1 MSRRRAVVCGV
12 AVLVGLTA
20 CGGPPVGVKRVG
32 LRSALEDATS
42 SAITTGEPSAESRG
56 VLWRL
61 GLVREWKKHPR
72 QTLQRLHALAMGP
85 GGQDELFAL
94 AELAYIEAERE
105 AAERTR
111 RDARALYLSA
121 ATYAYFYLVA
131 ADASMGTPFDSRFR
145 LACELYNRG
154 LARAL
159 TSADGEVKLEPGR
172 RELFVGELQV
182 VIGRQ
187 DFVGAQRLQKLLPA
201 EEFVVKGLANRHRA
215 SGLGVSLIGVFGDC
229 DGDRDSA
236 DRVAKRAAIPLTVLL
251 RIDGTM
257 ADLNTRPVPA
267 QLEVLWPSASPTV
280 DVGEQVVPLETDLS
294 APLAYHLQE
303 SGLFAV
309 ELKAFFGREDKAFEP
324 GLYLLEPYQPG
335 KTPVVLI
342 HGTASSPGRWADLVN
357 ELYAE
362 PTIRAN
368 YQFWMYVYPSGN
380 FIPASALLLRDGLR
394 ELRQAVDPS
403 GNDEALDR
411 MVLVGHSQGGL
422 LVRMQVTESTE
433 ADAAKFLGTSLHSDD
448 FSASQRAFLRRTLV
462 FEPAPYVQ
470 RAVFVCTPHK
480 GSILTETFLGRMVG
494 RFISLP
500 AKLLDPMNTLSDFDR
515 TIRGIAT
522 RLKLVDWDA
531 DHVPTALTGM
541 TPGGPYLEYLNGLA
555 FAPDVAMHSI
565 VAINKEGPL
574 ETATDGVVAY
584 ESAHLEQARSEAIIV
599 SGHSAQG
606 DPEAIA
612 EMRRVLLEHCAS
624 WDEACGQSVVVPT
637 PGGESL
643 PPPTGELPLPETGP

>member
-1 MSRRRAVVCGV
+1 VCVRALVAVV
-12 AVLVGLTA
+12 VLVAA
-20 CGGPPVGVKRVG
+20 CGGSPVGVKRVG

-42 SAITTGEPSAESRG
+42 SAITTGEPSAETRG

-61 GLVREWKKHPR
+61 GLVREWQKRPR
-72 QTLQRLHALAMGP
+72 RTLERLHALAMGP
-85 GGQDELFAL
+85 SGQDELFAL

-105 AAERTR
+105 AAKRTR
-111 RDARALYLSA
+111 RDARTLYLSA
-121 ATYAYFYLVA
+121 ATYAYFYLRA
-131 ADASMGTPFDSRFR
+131 ADASTGTPFDSRFR

-159 TSADGEVKLEPGR
+159 TSSTGEVKLEPGP
-172 RELFVGELQV
+172 RELLVGELQV

-187 DFVGAQRLQKLLPA
+187 DFVGAQRLMKLLPA

-215 SGLGVSLIGVFGDC
+215 SGLGVSLIGVFGDG
-229 DGDRDSA
+229 DGDRASA
-236 DRVAKRAAIPLTVLL
+236 DRVAARAAIPLTVLL

-257 ADLNTRPVPA
+257 ADLGSGPVPA
-267 QLEVLWPSASPTV
+267 QLEVLWPAASPTV
-280 DVGEQVVPLETDLS
+280 EVGEQVVPLETDLS

-309 ELKAFFGREDKAFEP
+309 ELKAFLGRTGDDFEP
-324 GLYLLEPYQPG
+324 GLYLLEPYQAG

-362 PTIRAN
+362 PLIRAN

-380 FIPASALLLRDGLR
+380 FIPASALQLRDGLR
-394 ELRQAVDPS
+394 ELRKAVDPS
-403 GNDEALDR
+403 GSDQALDR

-433 ADAAKFLGTSLHSDD
+433 DDAAKFLGQSLSSDD

-470 RAVFVCTPHK
+470 RAVFVCTPHR

-494 RFISLP
+494 RFVRLP
-500 AKLLDPMNTLSDFDR
+500 GKLLDPVHTLSDFDR
-515 TIRGIAT
+515 TIRGIAA

-555 FAPDVAMHSI
+555 FSPDVAMHSI
-565 VAINKEGPL
+565 VAVKEQGPL
-574 ETATDGVVAY
+574 EHATDGVVAY
-584 ESAHLEQARSEAIIV
+584 SSAHLEQADSEAVVV

-606 DPEAIA
+606 DPETIA

-624 WDEACGQSVVVPT
+624 WDPTCGQSVVVPA
-637 PGGESL
+637 PGGEAL
-643 PPPTGELPLPETGP
+643 PAPTGELPPPEMGATE